1 MTGHLCVRVAIE
13 GGGGGE
19 ERVGEVRAARAKERS
34 SSCRD
39 CKTSA
44 HSTQHAASSA
54 TAVS

>member
-13 GGGGGE
+13 GGGE